1 MIILFSL
8 LILGWIIYRIEVK
21 LWGWDMNDFKY
32 YIVWRIIRMK
42 YYRWSWRVSKAIKQH
57 EKQLRTDWKWD
68 IRRRDFAKELGSL
81 PVIAFKAGLSL
92 ADFSSALEILQQKIK
107 DEQQINEIISNLP
120 EGSKL
125 DWDIVR
131 QARNKR
137 KT

>member
-1 MIILFSL
+1 
-8 LILGWIIYRIEVK
+8 
-21 LWGWDMNDFKY
+21 
-32 YIVWRIIRMK
+32 MK